1 MINRWWDGDPAEKYW
16 MEITDRSD
24 LGANLIAP
32 TTAKGG
38 KETFS
43 YSLVNHVREGDTVF
57 HWWKRT
63 EPVAI
68 VARSTVIGAPTLS
81 TITWAARGSYSAGAR
96 TTEAFEAPLDHLV
109 ELDQVWTLEDLR
121 AREDELRAAR
131 DALAASVNGPTYF
144 PWTFLT
150 DQPLRTTQGYLV
162 KMPASVVD
170 LLGLDDAEPP
180 VTPRDGAPQPRS
192 RTSRGGGRQQDPAL
206 RKATERYAV
215 NRAMAYF
222 ASKGFGVEDVGESRS
237 YDVLAV
243 ALDGHEIHV
252 EVKGSITRAVA
263 IELTSGEVKHW
274 GPGYERSLYVVDEIS
289 WSLVEGQYVLEG
301 GRDRVWRNWEIRGD
315 EDRLEPTRYR
325 YTLLDN

>member
-1 MINRWWDGDPAEKYW
+1 MINRWWDGNPAEKYW
-16 MEITDRSD
+16 MEITDRPD
-24 LGANLIAP
+24 LGVNLIAP

-43 YSLVNHVREGDTVF
+43 YSLVNHVREGDVVF

-68 VARSTVIGAPTLS
+68 VARSTVAGAPILS

-96 TTEAFEAPLDHLV
+96 TTEAFEAPLENLT

-121 AREDELRAAR
+121 MREGELRVAR
-131 DALAASVNGPTYF
+131 DALAASVDGPIYF
-144 PWTFLT
+144 PWTFLV

-162 KMPASVVD
+162 KMPASVVN
-170 LLGLDDAEPP
+170 LLGLDGAEVPAARSQ
-180 VTPRDGAPQPRS
+180 VASERRS

-206 RKATERYAV
+206 RQQTERYAV
-215 NRAMAYF
+215 SRAMAHF
-222 ASKGFGVEDVGESRS
+222 ASEGFEVDDVGESRS
-237 YDVLAV
+237 YDVHAV
-243 ALDGHEIHV
+243 APDGHEIHV
-252 EVKGSITRAVA
+252 EVKGSTTRAVA

-274 GPGYERSLYVVDEIS
+274 GPGYERALYVVDEIS
-289 WSLVEGQYVLEG
+289 WSLVGGQYVLEG
-301 GRDRVWRNWEIRGD
+301 GRDRVWRNWEITDGD
-315 EDRLEPTRYR
+315 DRLEPTRYR